1 MKGSS
6 CGEDCLITTDN
17 FLAKRHNS
25 TPLITVITVT
35 FNAGEKL
42 ERTIQ
47 SVINQTLK
55 DVEFIVIDGGST
67 DKTTDIIRKYENKI
81 TYWISEEDQGIFD
94 AMNKG
99 INISSGQWINF
110 MNAGDCFIENE
121 TLARISPYLDRTCA
135 DIVYGNTV
143 MKYDDNHKKLKLLPS
158 RLRFDFGLPFC
169 HQSVFTRAN
178 LCKETNFN
186 IKYKI
191 YADYDFFF
199 STLIMVLYFHS

>member
-143 MKYDDNHKKLKLLPS
+143 MKYKELYMIGIHEGGAFQFFKLLILILNDMI
-158 RLRFDFGLPFC
+158 RVFAKTILPV
-169 HQSVFTRAN
+169 SLVR
-178 LCKETNFN
+178 
-186 IKYKI
+186 KI
-191 YADYDFFF
+191 QI
-199 STLIMVLYFHS
+199 SK